1 MSLITVTI
9 TESERQRI
17 SGVPEFVTLST
28 SIPST
33 VYYTL
38 DETDPD
44 TSSLVYTGGE
54 LALPTNQPSVTL
66 KIFAT
71 NGTDSSAIIERH
83 FRPNII
89 LGRMS
94 HDRVVST
101 GEDCDDCDKTFPYAT
116 STPETGAWTS
126 VGTDDLI
133 VDKPSVDNIPSG
145 FDADGNPA
153 GGTDLDLS
161 EYLIKFSDSNRA
173 NTERGRGIG
182 TLPSEVTIAPTP
194 APPTTSDRNDSL
206 FNPRAL
212 VIYQDSRIPPDDP
225 NVVNINRQFFS
236 LPNAEVYK
244 DGVLLNTTGLEGNV
258 PTGSLLRSHFNPR
271 DNTMK
276 YYYFDSQALRWIISI
291 EPFTPPSARTHG
303 LQNIVFSSR
312 SAGDRKVFRWIPF
325 KGSRL
330 I

>member
-9 TESERQRI
+9 TESEAQRI
-17 SGVPEFVTLST
+17 SGVPEYVTLST
-28 SIPST
+28 NLPST
-33 VYYTL
+33 IYYTL
-38 DETDPD
+38 DGTDPD

-54 LALPTNQPSVTL
+54 LVMPTNQPSVTL
-66 KIFAT
+66 KLFAT
-71 NGTDSSAIIERH
+71 NGADSSAIIERH

-89 LGRMS
+89 LGRQT
-94 HDRVVST
+94 HDRVVIS
-101 GEDCDDCDKTFPYAT
+101 EDCGDCEPSIYT
-116 STPETGAWTS
+116 SPGTGSPTAWTS
-126 VGTDDLI
+126 IGPDDLI
-133 VDKPSVDNIPSG
+133 VDKPDVTSTPSG

-161 EYLIKFSDSNRA
+161 EYLIRFSDSNRA

-182 TLPSEVTIAPTP
+182 TLPSQTTIAPKE
-194 APPTTSDRNDSL
+194 APPTASDRNNL

-212 VIYQDSRIPPDDP
+212 VIYQDSRVPPDDP

-236 LPNAEVYK
+236 LPNPETYK
-244 DGVLLNTTGLEGNV
+244 DGILLNTTGIEGNV

-271 DNTMK
+271 DNTMR

-303 LQNIVFSSR
+303 LQKIVFSSR
-312 SAGDRKVFRWIPF
+312 DGAGGRKVFRWIPF